1 MSQGH
6 EELTIQSAE
15 SFLKT
20 VTATTTTHSQVVETT
35 SAQRK
40 EVRST
45 TRTSRRFGA
54 TADVAATQAPAAVEA
69 APAAVPQAQV
79 AGSPARAVSA
89 KVEPEPEA
97 APPAAVVVVSPA
109 APPASPVAAEQPDAS
124 APSKVLRQV
133 DAIVEP
139 VIAVLPARMQP
150 YAQQV
155 LGAAKPYFEQTVE
168 TVLPY
173 ANRAAATAEPLI
185 AATKENIQAISA
197 KTKDNVVA
205 GAQPLVQRLQPY
217 VDATVEQAA
226 KARTMTSDVIGST
239 KERVQS
245 TSDALAAA
253 KAQAG
258 VKKDEYVTL
267 GKGTVRSYFEKLA
280 ALAQPYVALSKGRL
294 AAARAVPQ
302 EAYVATKEYV
312 ADKKEALVQLS
323 QAGAT
328 RTAEIVK
335 AKTQPLVEKAEP
347 LVRATTDRAAAVAE
361 LASSSYGAAV
371 LKSSSAKTSAMSFV
385 DVQRLRLNS
394 AKQRVIDALVPQEA
408 ADPAPYANATA
419 TADGQ
424 LQDGGDKKPPAPRI
438 VRFASLA
445 LAALANLTRL
455 AVGTVAESER
465 AQGAART
472 WETAKQ
478 RVAEDSRL
486 QRLRSLASP
495 YAAACVS
502 AAGTAAR
509 KTSAA
514 FSLVGKPLRA
524 GTA

>member
-54 TADVAATQAPAAVEA
+54 TADVAATAAPAAIDAAPVAVPQEPAAVIPARAVEAEAKA
-69 APAAVPQAQV
+69 APAAVV
-79 AGSPARAVSA
+79 A
-89 KVEPEPEA
+89 
-97 APPAAVVVVSPA
+97 VVSPA
-109 APPASPVAAEQPDAS
+109 APPASPVAAEQPEAS
-124 APSKVLRQV
+124 APSKVQQQV

-150 YAQQV
+150 YAKQM

-185 AATKENIQAISA
+185 AATKENIQTISA

-226 KARTMTSDVIGST
+226 KARTMTSDVIGCT
-239 KERVQS
+239 KERVQC
-245 TSDALAAA
+245 TSDAFAAA

-280 ALAQPYVALSKGRL
+280 ALAQPYVALSKERL
-294 AAARAVPQ
+294 AAARAAPQ
-302 EAYVATKEYV
+302 NAYVATKEFV
-312 ADKKEALVQLS
+312 ADKKEALVHLS
-323 QAGAT
+323 QTGAA

-335 AKTQPLVEKAEP
+335 AKAQPLVEKAEP
-347 LVRATTDRAAAVAE
+347 LVRATMDRAAAVAA
-361 LASSSYGAAV
+361 LASSSCSAAA
-371 LKSSSAKTSAMSFV
+371 LKSSTAKTSAVDFV
-385 DVQRLRLNS
+385 DVQRLRFNS

-408 ADPAPYANATA
+408 ADAAPSA
-419 TADGQ
+419 ADGQ
-424 LQDGGDKKPPAPRI
+424 LQGGGEKKPPAPRI

-445 LAALANLTRL
+445 LAAMANLTRL

-478 RVAEDSRL
+478 RVADDSRL

>member
-1 MSQGH
+1 
-6 EELTIQSAE
+6 
-15 SFLKT
+15 
-20 VTATTTTHSQVVETT
+20 
-35 SAQRK
+35 
-40 EVRST
+40 
-45 TRTSRRFGA
+45 
-54 TADVAATQAPAAVEA
+54 
-69 APAAVPQAQV
+69 V
-79 AGSPARAVSA
+79 AGSPARAASA
-89 KVEPEPEA
+89 KVEVEPEA
-97 APPAAVVVVSPA
+97 APPAAVAVVSPA
-109 APPASPVAAEQPDAS
+109 APPASPVAAEQPEAS
-124 APSKVLRQV
+124 APSKVLQQV

-280 ALAQPYVALSKGRL
+280 ALAQPYVALSKERL

-361 LASSSYGAAV
+361 LASSSYGAAA
-371 LKSSSAKTSAMSFV
+371 LKSSTAKTSAMSFV
-385 DVQRLRLNS
+385 DVQRLRFNS

-408 ADPAPYANATA
+408 ADPAPSANATATATA

-424 LQDGGDKKPPAPRI
+424 VQNGGDKKPPAPRI